1 MNLKGCKFRWSNK
14 KTYSDT
20 QSKMGFFEKK
30 IMEIPFLKLFKFGS
44 ELENKLKEKPCTE
57 K

>member
-1 MNLKGCKFRWSNK
+1 MNLKECKFRWSNK
-14 KTYSDT
+14 KTYSDA
-20 QSKMGFFEKK
+20 QSKILFGEK

-44 ELENKLKEKPCTE
+44 KLENKLKEKPCTE